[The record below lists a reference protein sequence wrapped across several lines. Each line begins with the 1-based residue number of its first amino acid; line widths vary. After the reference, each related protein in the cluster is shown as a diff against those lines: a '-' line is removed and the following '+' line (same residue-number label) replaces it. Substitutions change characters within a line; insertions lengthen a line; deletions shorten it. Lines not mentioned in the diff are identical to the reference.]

1 MNTLYDLATRLD
13 ALTANS
19 QQVLNALIRSCVAAG
34 SSSGYKVNKYGV
46 PIELTRSDIYHLYD
60 FYQSW
65 EAEGF
70 PSGED
75 DFNSLLARADERW
88 HTTSTDRSKLA
99 TDAVVKHS
107 KILYMTRDE
116 AVTLA
121 NAEASEAAASS
132 ESMSDDYWVN
142 KVRMSASPKGTVSS
156 APIPLNL
163 RTPLYDENLSVKSF
177 SQFETY
183 LFPMGYHRAD
193 IIGTPGNDEDYIAGG
208 RNWTID
214 VTDTLQLSGNH
225 IKLGRNSDTPP
236 KLAGYGTK
244 GLNISW
250 GDDSY
255 AFGNRSLAFGTHSV
269 AQGDGAIVFG
279 ENCIGY
285 GVNSFVAGGTDD
297 ATVGK
302 ISFATNFLN
311 QAIGPYSFVANY
323 QNAAGGW
330 PYDFTFAVTDADM
343 VKTECQFTYIESEDM
358 CVAKTI
364 PGYIDSNGL
373 YRVIRISALKA
384 EYPCLPFDLKPKDS
398 VIIYDLVRT
407 NDSGQVENPVDR
419 EGFSADPFIT
429 QISTVSK
436 VYKLDNAGNPTDEL
450 DYYEIT
456 LNKPVP
462 ADAVYGN
469 YIGGKIALRSVDRTR
484 YDIDGKPIIDEPILL
499 GAKSAVFGYA
509 NLSYGDNQT
518 VVGQMSYPNKYAKF
532 IVGVGSSYIQAQ
544 DSRDPYR
551 SNGLVI
557 SDRYS
562 YMKLANGKSFIG
574 LSTGYNAI
582 PDYNLGPEQELILH
596 EGTIM
601 RSVDPD
607 GTDSAAVTTEPAHSL
622 LMGYRGNAIVAQV
635 GAGSSLK
642 PYFASDY
649 PTSVLRSLQGTA
661 VISSGAYIAAGDGSG
676 ELLNLVDT
684 LLEQSPVIRA
694 VDEHGI
700 AIYAEDGIDIR
711 NIENNFSRGINIE
724 TCSYLT
730 MTFRGLLLNG
740 MTFRTL
746 PATDDSLSFQLNY
759 RTGSENTGKL
769 EDIYWG
775 HTTGSSGFYFIDGQ
789 NSNAKLYYPN
799 DTKYE
804 GTNLHLFNSGI
815 YNETDN
821 KYHIASLSVPESLK
835 TPSGSILHPTVT
847 VGSIDGVGGGQAG
860 VGNVETKELAYTDD
874 VGIWSAA
881 MSSNLGYLAL
891 DGHTTPPGSTIYR
904 ASSPVVQHGV
914 NFVMMPIM
922 ISRNLNT
929 WINDEDWYARII
941 PNMSATSPLSPYH
954 SYEFAIM
961 KEETEEG
968 YVSLSAYLNG
978 SHIDIYADMSFKEA
992 HIPLYVEE
1000 NPSASI
1006 RGFRFA
1012 FIPGFAV
1019 QQSPGLFGYRGM
1031 NGNADDL
1038 TGTGIYRVIDNMM
1051 VSNLS
1056 GEAMF
1061 CGSTPHAGIS
1071 DNSGAVCGGMA
1082 LQCGIVA
1089 IDFRTFSES
1098 AYWTKTARY
1107 RFHVHGPVPFE
1118 VNRAC
1123 KGTVVN
1129 SEWRN
1134 AMAAC
1139 YDGKTLCE
1147 YSKLVDFL
1155 KDES

>member
-1 MNTLYDLATRLD
+1 MNTLYDLATRID

-132 ESMSDDYWVN
+132 ESMSDDYWVA
-142 KVRMSASPKGTVSS
+142 KVRTSASPKGTVSS

-214 VTDTLQLSGNH
+214 VTDTLQLGGNH
-225 IKLGRNSDTPP
+225 IRLGRNSDTPP

-255 AFGNRSLAFGTHSV
+255 AFGNRSLAFVTHSV
-269 AQGDGAIVFG
+269 AQGDGSIVFG

-302 ISFATNFLN
+302 ISFATNFMN

-323 QNAAGGW
+323 LNAAGGW

-384 EYPCLPFDLKPKDS
+384 QYPCLPFDLKPKDS
-398 VIIYDLVRT
+398 VVIYDMVRT
-407 NDSGQVENPVDR
+407 NDSGQVHNPVDR

-436 VYKLDNAGNPTDEL
+436 VYKLDNAGSPTDEL

-456 LNKPVP
+456 LSKPVP

-469 YIGGKIALRSVDRTR
+469 YIGGKIALRTVDRTR

-499 GAKSAVFGYA
+499 GDKSAVFGYA

-562 YMKLANGKSFIG
+562 YMKLANGKSYIG

-582 PDYNLGPEQELILH
+582 PDYNLGPEQ
-596 EGTIM
+596 G
-601 RSVDPD
+601 R
-607 GTDSAAVTTEPAHSL
+607 
-622 LMGYRGNAIVAQV
+622 
-635 GAGSSLK
+635 
-642 PYFASDY
+642 
-649 PTSVLRSLQGTA
+649 
-661 VISSGAYIAAGDGSG
+661 
-676 ELLNLVDT
+676 
-684 LLEQSPVIRA
+684 
-694 VDEHGI
+694 
-700 AIYAEDGIDIR
+700 
-711 NIENNFSRGINIE
+711 
-724 TCSYLT
+724 
-730 MTFRGLLLNG
+730 
-740 MTFRTL
+740 
-746 PATDDSLSFQLNY
+746 QLWWC
-759 RTGSENTGKL
+759 RP
-769 EDIYWG
+769 
-775 HTTGSSGFYFIDGQ
+775 
-789 NSNAKLYYPN
+789 NS
-799 DTKYE
+799 
-804 GTNLHLFNSGI
+804 
-815 YNETDN
+815 
-821 KYHIASLSVPESLK
+821 
-835 TPSGSILHPTVT
+835 
-847 VGSIDGVGGGQAG
+847 
-860 VGNVETKELAYTDD
+860 
-874 VGIWSAA
+874 
-881 MSSNLGYLAL
+881 
-891 DGHTTPPGSTIYR
+891 
-904 ASSPVVQHGV
+904 
-914 NFVMMPIM
+914 
-922 ISRNLNT
+922 
-929 WINDEDWYARII
+929 
-941 PNMSATSPLSPYH
+941 
-954 SYEFAIM
+954 
-961 KEETEEG
+961 
-968 YVSLSAYLNG
+968 
-978 SHIDIYADMSFKEA
+978 
-992 HIPLYVEE
+992 
-1000 NPSASI
+1000 
-1006 RGFRFA
+1006 
-1012 FIPGFAV
+1012 
-1019 QQSPGLFGYRGM
+1019 
-1031 NGNADDL
+1031 
-1038 TGTGIYRVIDNMM
+1038 
-1051 VSNLS
+1051 
-1056 GEAMF
+1056 
-1061 CGSTPHAGIS
+1061 
-1071 DNSGAVCGGMA
+1071 
-1082 LQCGIVA
+1082 
-1089 IDFRTFSES
+1089 
-1098 AYWTKTARY
+1098 
-1107 RFHVHGPVPFE
+1107 
-1118 VNRAC
+1118 
-1123 KGTVVN
+1123 
-1129 SEWRN
+1129 
-1134 AMAAC
+1134 
-1139 YDGKTLCE
+1139 
-1147 YSKLVDFL
+1147 
-1155 KDES
+1155 

>member
-116 AVTLA
+116 AATLV

-132 ESMSDDYWVN
+132 ESMNDDYWVN
-142 KVRMSASPKGTVSS
+142 KVRLSASPKGTVSS

-225 IKLGRNSDTPP
+225 IRLGRNSDTPP
-236 KLAGYGTK
+236 KMAGYGTK

-384 EYPCLPFDLKPKDS
+384 QYPCLPFDLKPKDS
-398 VIIYDLVRT
+398 VVIYDLVRT
-407 NDSGQVENPVDR
+407 NASGQVQNPVDR

-429 QISTVSK
+429 EISTVSK
-436 VYKLDNAGNPTDEL
+436 VYKLDNAGSPTDEL

-456 LNKPVP
+456 LKKPVP

-499 GAKSAVFGYA
+499 GDKSAVFGYA

-562 YMKLANGKSFIG
+562 YMKLANGKSYIG

-607 GTDSAAVTTEPAHSL
+607 GTDSAAVTTESAHSL

-661 VISSGAYIAAGDGSG
+661 VISSGAYIEAGDGSG

-684 LLEQSPVIRA
+684 LLEQSPVIRS